1 MSPRSRRQIT
11 GQQKV
16 EIVKRHLV
24 DGVPVSTLCEEYK
37 IQPTQFYTWQ
47 KQLFENGEKAFEKAF
62 CGFGEEAD
70 RQARSQ
76 TCSEERIRGRTSRG
90 ARQAKKGTWGTLT
103 GQWVSH
109 DVRNLQAARP
119 KTKSSSPEKSLQQTA
134 KKRKSNTNSNR
145 K

>member
-47 KQLFENGEKAFEKAF
+47 KQLFENGEKAFERKNK
-62 CGFGEEAD
+62 
-70 RQARSQ
+70 SPKV
-76 TCSEERIRGRTSRG
+76 T
-90 ARQAKKGTWGTLT
+90 
-103 GQWVSH
+103 
-109 DVRNLQAARP
+109 AAL
-119 KTKSSSPEKSLQQTA
+119 E
-134 KKRKSNTNSNR
+134 KKRIAKLEAKLVQKNEVVAELLEEHV
-145 K
+145 KLKKELGEL

>member
-76 TCSEERIRGRTSRG
+76 LVQKNEFVAELLEEHVKL
-90 ARQAKKGTWGTLT
+90 KKELGEL
-103 GQWVSH
+103 
-109 DVRNLQAARP
+109 
-119 KTKSSSPEKSLQQTA
+119 
-134 KKRKSNTNSNR
+134 
-145 K
+145 

>member
-47 KQLFENGEKAFEKAF
+47 KQLFENGEKAFERK
-62 CGFGEEAD
+62 
-70 RQARSQ
+70 SK
-76 TCSEERIRGRTSRG
+76 SP
-90 ARQAKKGTWGTLT
+90 K
-103 GQWVSH
+103 V
-109 DVRNLQAARP
+109 AA
-119 KTKSSSPEKSLQQTA
+119 SLE
-134 KKRKSNTNSNR
+134 KKRIAKLEAKLVQKNEVVAELLEEHV
-145 K
+145 KLKKELGEL